1 MTENIKDEEE
11 FEEKHS
17 ASSNLF
23 DLRYLIGG
31 LMSIYG
37 VVLILVGLF
46 DSQAEIDKAAG
57 IRINLWA
64 GIGMLI
70 LGALFLLWARTRPL
84 KVEGPSAAAQAD
96 DGVPRH

>member
-1 MTENIKDEEE
+1 MTENIREEEE
-11 FEEKHS
+11 FEAKNS

-31 LMSIYG
+31 LMAIYG
-37 VVLILVGLF
+37 VVLIVVGIF

-57 IRINLWA
+57 IRINLWM
-64 GIGMLI
+64 GLGMLV

-84 KVEGPSAAAQAD
+84 KVEGPSAAARAED
-96 DGVPRH
+96 TAGH